1 MSAAEGVV
9 DSMHAP
15 AFVRARAEPRFSTW
29 HIAPPAP
36 GINDCAVFKAEEE
49 ERNSVLTAIGSLELP
64 SHSLQKVVKS
74 DECRGGFTPQLE
86 PVRAIGPTPTR
97 QSVARIHLARP
108 NSRNAVLEAGMK
120 LFTERG
126 FNGCSVQDITEAAV
140 VPKGS
145 FYNHFKSKEALA
157 AEIVTEYGKGSTD
170 RSILNNPEVPALT
183 RLKRHFAALNEYFSR
198 CNDGCLVGK
207 FMAEVSDETPLIREM
222 LLSVLNVWGEQISAA
237 IAEGQEQGTIRT
249 DLKAD
254 DLAAFL
260 IDSYEGAILRTR
272 VEKSPKALKY
282 FVKVVFSSIIV

>member
-1 MSAAEGVV
+1 
-9 DSMHAP
+9 
-15 AFVRARAEPRFSTW
+15 
-29 HIAPPAP
+29 
-36 GINDCAVFKAEEE
+36 
-49 ERNSVLTAIGSLELP
+49 
-64 SHSLQKVVKS
+64 
-74 DECRGGFTPQLE
+74 
-86 PVRAIGPTPTR
+86 
-97 QSVARIHLARP
+97 
-108 NSRNAVLEAGMK
+108 MK